1 MTSPQDGEE
10 PGLPAPDAS
19 VPTEAPQ
26 APAQPTGQYW
36 QAAPPPPQLYP
47 APMNPIA
54 PQQGYPPQGYPQQF
68 YPPMR
73 PGTNAFA
80 IVAFVTSLV
89 FFVLGPIFG
98 FIALNQIKRT
108 GEQGRGFAIA
118 GIWIGFASA
127 GLFILWIIFI
137 VTTFRQLEQPIPLN

>member
-10 PGLPAPDAS
+10 PGLPAP
-19 VPTEAPQ
+19 EAAAP
-26 APAQPTGQYW
+26 AEPPPAQPIGQYW
-36 QAAPPPPQLYP
+36 QPAPPPPQLYP
-47 APMNPIA
+47 PPMNQIA
-54 PQQGYPPQGYPQQF
+54 PQRGYPPQF
-68 YPPMR
+68 YPAR

-108 GEQGRGFAIA
+108 GEQGRGFALA

-127 GLFILWIIFI
+127 AFFVLWIIFI
-137 VTTFRQLEQPIPLN
+137 VTTFRQFEQPIPLN